1 MNFILILLITIKII
15 LPIYGHG
22 AFFYETDTV
31 SGNSSTHVS
40 HLQTDSS
47 SPLLRSFL
55 DRNLKVRNQM
65 KTLINNQQKT
75 QTQRFWE
82 QVKDLPDSK
91 VPTRSTTTTPFAP
104 ASTSTITS
112 LPKNGLILN
121 AKCENETI
129 VLVDITA
136 SVATIGM
143 MRALKKYSQFVFLA
157 SCF

>member
-15 LPIYGHG
+15 LPIYGDA

-55 DRNLKVRNQM
+55 DRNLKIRNQM
-65 KTLINNQQKT
+65 KALINNQQTKT

-82 QVKDLPDSK
+82 QVKDLPESK

-104 ASTSTITS
+104 APTQTSTITS

-143 MRALKKYSQFVFLA
+143 RHALKKYDPFV
-157 SCF
+157 S

>member
-136 SVATIGM
+136 SVATIGKIH
-143 MRALKKYSQFVFLA
+143 ALKNITHLF
-157 SCF
+157 

>member
-1 MNFILILLITIKII
+1 MNFILILLIKII
-15 LPIYGHG
+15 LPIYGDA

-55 DRNLKVRNQM
+55 DRNLKIRNQL
-65 KTLINNQQKT
+65 KTLINNQQQTKT

-104 ASTSTITS
+104 APTSTSTITS

-136 SVATIGM
+136 SVATIGKIH
-143 MRALKKYSQFVFLA
+143 ALKKYDPFCS
-157 SCF
+157 

>member
-82 QVKDLPDSK
+82 QVKDLPDTK

-104 ASTSTITS
+104 APTPTSTITS

-136 SVATIGM
+136 SVATIGKIH
-143 MRALKKYSQFVFLA
+143 ALKNITHLF
-157 SCF
+157 

>member
-55 DRNLKVRNQM
+55 DRNLKIRNQL
-65 KTLINNQQKT
+65 KTLINNQQQTKT

-91 VPTRSTTTTPFAP
+91 VPTRSTTTTIPLAP
-104 ASTSTITS
+104 APTSTSTITS

-136 SVATIGM
+136 SVATIGKID
-143 MRALKKYSQFVFLA
+143 ALKKYDPFL
-157 SCF
+157 S

>member
-1 MNFILILLITIKII
+1 
-15 LPIYGHG
+15 
-22 AFFYETDTV
+22 
-31 SGNSSTHVS
+31 
-40 HLQTDSS
+40 
-47 SPLLRSFL
+47 
-55 DRNLKVRNQM
+55 M

-82 QVKDLPDSK
+82 QVKDLPESK

-104 ASTSTITS
+104 APTSTSTITS

-143 MRALKKYSQFVFLA
+143 MHALKKYDPFV
-157 SCF
+157 S

>member
-1 MNFILILLITIKII
+1 MNFILILLIKII
-15 LPIYGHG
+15 LPIYGDG

-55 DRNLKVRNQM
+55 DRNLKIRNQL
-65 KTLINNQQKT
+65 KTLINNQQQTQT

-104 ASTSTITS
+104 APAPTSTSTITS

-136 SVATIGM
+136 SVATIGKID
-143 MRALKKYSQFVFLA
+143 ALKKYDPFFS
-157 SCF
+157 

>member
-82 QVKDLPDSK
+82 QVKDLPDTK

-104 ASTSTITS
+104 APNPTSTITS

-136 SVATIGM
+136 SVATIGKIH
-143 MRALKKYSQFVFLA
+143 ALKNITHLF
-157 SCF
+157 

>member
-91 VPTRSTTTTPFAP
+91 VPTRSTTTIPFAP
-104 ASTSTITS
+104 APTPTSTITS

-143 MRALKKYSQFVFLA
+143 MHALKKDDPFFS
-157 SCF
+157 

>member
-136 SVATIGM
+136 SVATIGKIH
-143 MRALKKYSQFVFLA
+143 ALKKYDPFVLNI
-157 SCF
+157 S

>member
-1 MNFILILLITIKII
+1 MNFILILLITTKII
-15 LPIYGHG
+15 QPIYGDG
-22 AFFYETDTV
+22 AFSYETDTV
-31 SGNSSTHVS
+31 TGNSSTHVS

-47 SPLLRSFL
+47 GSPLLRSFL
-55 DRNLKVRNQM
+55 DRNLKIRNQM

-91 VPTRSTTTTPFAP
+91 VPTRSTTTTTPFAP
-104 ASTSTITS
+104 APTSTSTITS

-136 SVATIGM
+136 SVATIGKM
-143 MRALKKYSQFVFLA
+143 HALKKYDPFCS
-157 SCF
+157 

>member
-1 MNFILILLITIKII
+1 MNLILILLITIKII

-104 ASTSTITS
+104 APTPTTTITS

-143 MRALKKYSQFVFLA
+143 MHALKKYDPFHS
-157 SCF
+157 

>member
-1 MNFILILLITIKII
+1 MNFILILLIKII
-15 LPIYGHG
+15 LPIYGDG

-55 DRNLKVRNQM
+55 DRNLKIRNQL
-65 KTLINNQQKT
+65 KTLINNQQQTKT

-91 VPTRSTTTTPFAP
+91 VPTRSTTTTIPLAP
-104 ASTSTITS
+104 APTSTSTITS

-136 SVATIGM
+136 SVATIGKID
-143 MRALKKYSQFVFLA
+143 ALKKYDPFFS
-157 SCF
+157 

>member
-82 QVKDLPDSK
+82 QVKDLPASK
-91 VPTRSTTTTPFAP
+91 VPTRSTTSTPFAP
-104 ASTSTITS
+104 APTQTSTITS

-136 SVATIGM
+136 SVATIGKM
-143 MRALKKYSQFVFLA
+143 QALKNMTHLF
-157 SCF
+157 

>member
-91 VPTRSTTTTPFAP
+91 VPTRSTTTIPFAP
-104 ASTSTITS
+104 APTPTSTITS

-143 MRALKKYSQFVFLA
+143 MHALKKYDPFV
-157 SCF
+157 S

>member
-91 VPTRSTTTTPFAP
+91 VPTRSTTIPLAP
-104 ASTSTITS
+104 APTQTSTITS

-143 MRALKKYSQFVFLA
+143 MHALEKYDPFL
-157 SCF
+157 S

>member
-143 MRALKKYSQFVFLA
+143 MHALKKYDPFL
-157 SCF
+157 S

>member
-15 LPIYGHG
+15 LPIYGDG

-143 MRALKKYSQFVFLA
+143 MHALKKYDPFV
-157 SCF
+157 S

>member
-15 LPIYGHG
+15 LPIYGDA

-55 DRNLKVRNQM
+55 DRNLKIRNQM

-91 VPTRSTTTTPFAP
+91 VPTRSTTTTIPLAP
-104 ASTSTITS
+104 APTSTSTITS

-136 SVATIGM
+136 SVATIGKM
-143 MRALKKYSQFVFLA
+143 QALKNMTHLF
-157 SCF
+157 

>member
-1 MNFILILLITIKII
+1 MNFILILLIKII
-15 LPIYGHG
+15 LPIYGDG

-31 SGNSSTHVS
+31 TGNSSTHIS

-55 DRNLKVRNQM
+55 DRNLKIRNQL
-65 KTLINNQQKT
+65 KTLINNQQQTKT

-91 VPTRSTTTTPFAP
+91 VPTRSTTTTIPLAP
-104 ASTSTITS
+104 APTSTSTITS

-136 SVATIGM
+136 SVATIGKM
-143 MRALKKYSQFVFLA
+143 HASKKYDPFV
-157 SCF
+157 S

>member
-55 DRNLKVRNQM
+55 DRNLKIRNQM

-136 SVATIGM
+136 SVATIGKIH
-143 MRALKKYSQFVFLA
+143 ALKKYDPFVLNI
-157 SCF
+157 S

>member
-1 MNFILILLITIKII
+1 MNFIFILLIKII

-143 MRALKKYSQFVFLA
+143 MHALKKDDPFFS
-157 SCF
+157 

>member
-47 SPLLRSFL
+47 SPLLRSFM
-55 DRNLKVRNQM
+55 DRNLKIRNQM

-82 QVKDLPDSK
+82 QVKDLPDTK
-91 VPTRSTTTTPFAP
+91 VPTRSTTTIPLAP
-104 ASTSTITS
+104 APTPTSTITS

-143 MRALKKYSQFVFLA
+143 MHALKNMTHLLA

>member
-1 MNFILILLITIKII
+1 MNFILILLITTQII

-143 MRALKKYSQFVFLA
+143 MHALKKYDPFL
-157 SCF
+157 S

>member
-82 QVKDLPDSK
+82 QVKDLPDTK

-136 SVATIGM
+136 SVATIGKIH
-143 MRALKKYSQFVFLA
+143 ALKNITHLF
-157 SCF
+157 

>member
-55 DRNLKVRNQM
+55 DRNLKIRNQL

-82 QVKDLPDSK
+82 QVKDLPESK
-91 VPTRSTTTTPFAP
+91 VPTRSTTTPFAP
-104 ASTSTITS
+104 APTPTSTITS

-136 SVATIGM
+136 SVATIGKIH
-143 MRALKKYSQFVFLA
+143 ALKKYDPFFS
-157 SCF
+157 

>member
-55 DRNLKVRNQM
+55 DRNLKIRNQM

-91 VPTRSTTTTPFAP
+91 VPTRSTTTIPFAP
-104 ASTSTITS
+104 APAPTQTSTITS

-143 MRALKKYSQFVFLA
+143 MHALKKYDPFV
-157 SCF
+157 S

>member
-1 MNFILILLITIKII
+1 MNLILILLITIKII

-91 VPTRSTTTTPFAP
+91 VPTRSTTIPLAP
-104 ASTSTITS
+104 APNQTSTITS

-143 MRALKKYSQFVFLA
+143 MHALKKYDPFFS
-157 SCF
+157 

>member
-15 LPIYGHG
+15 LPIYGDV

-47 SPLLRSFL
+47 GSPLLRSFL
-55 DRNLKVRNQM
+55 DRNLKIRDQM

-82 QVKDLPDSK
+82 QVKDLPETK

-104 ASTSTITS
+104 APTSTITS

-143 MRALKKYSQFVFLA
+143 MQALKNMTHLF
-157 SCF
+157 

>member
-143 MRALKKYSQFVFLA
+143 MHALKKYDPFV
-157 SCF
+157 S

>member
-1 MNFILILLITIKII
+1 MNFIFILLIKII

-143 MRALKKYSQFVFLA
+143 MHALKKYDPFFS
-157 SCF
+157 

>member
-55 DRNLKVRNQM
+55 DRNLKIRNQM

-82 QVKDLPDSK
+82 QVKDLPDTK
-91 VPTRSTTTTPFAP
+91 VPTRSTTTIPLAP
-104 ASTSTITS
+104 APTTTSTITS

-136 SVATIGM
+136 SVATIGKIH
-143 MRALKKYSQFVFLA
+143 ALKNMTHLF
-157 SCF
+157 

>member
-55 DRNLKVRNQM
+55 DRNLKIRNQM

-91 VPTRSTTTTPFAP
+91 VPTRSTTTPFAP
-104 ASTSTITS
+104 APTTTSTITS

-143 MRALKKYSQFVFLA
+143 MHALKKYDPFFS
-157 SCF
+157 

>member
-1 MNFILILLITIKII
+1 MNFIFILLITIKII

-82 QVKDLPDSK
+82 QVKDLPDTK

-104 ASTSTITS
+104 APNPTSTITS
-112 LPKNGLILN
+112 LPKNGLTLN

-136 SVATIGM
+136 SVATIGKIH
-143 MRALKKYSQFVFLA
+143 ALKNITHLF
-157 SCF
+157 